1 MTSNNSL
8 QIMSMSSNS
17 MAASTNLDIHYETN
31 YKEKT
36 LLEIN
41 RNRLNRKI
49 SNLEAQ
55 INRPLIVLDK
65 LKTLSWAGIPS
76 CVPEIRGMVWSLL
89 SDYIPIDQEI
99 KEDTL
104 QRKREEYIGIV
115 RHYFEEVTMEHT
127 V

>member
-65 LKTLSWAGIPS
+65 LKTLSWSGIPS

>member
-1 MTSNNSL
+1 
-8 QIMSMSSNS
+8 

-65 LKTLSWAGIPS
+65 LKTLSWSGIPS